1 MTTGRLLPG
10 VFAEERH
17 LVPANAPT
25 HHSAHLG
32 ERYRAVCRALCI
44 PANSGGR
51 DTWRRWPICPNC
63 ARHLLGG
70 ALIPLDTSLN

>member
-25 HHSAHLG
+25 HHSGHLG

-44 PANSGGR
+44 PAYSGGCH
-51 DTWRRWPICPNC
+51 TWRRWPICPNC